1 MKRIKTRKYKR
12 LSSQERER
20 ISRWLVR
27 KKSMRWIADKLG
39 RSPST
44 VSREIGAGSNNR
56 WTYRA
61 TIAIRRSRRNARK
74 RRKGTHKLAR
84 NARLRKYVHEKLR
97 LHWSPEQIVQSLMRE
112 YPRSKTMRV
121 STEAIYNYLFVLPR
135 GELKRELLQCLRRKH
150 KRRHRR
156 SFQAKAAES
165 SSGITEM
172 LSIEERPQEVA
183 DRTIPGHWE
192 GDLLIGKRRQS
203 ALGTLVERTTRT
215 VILVRVKNTTASEV
229 RKAFAR
235 SAKKL
240 PKEMRLSMTYDQGR
254 EMAQHKLFT
263 KATEMKVYFAH
274 PASPW
279 ERGTNENTNGLIRDF
294 WPKGTDFNK
303 LSLYQI
309 KRVQHLLNG
318 RPRKTLNWHS
328 PYEAFQKLA
337 GVALNN

>member
-1 MKRIKTRKYKR
+1 MKRIKIGKYKR

-27 KKSMRWIADKLG
+27 KKSMRWIARKLK
-39 RSPST
+39 RSAST
-44 VSREIGAGSNNR
+44 LSREIGAGSRNR

-61 TIAIRRSRRNARK
+61 IIAAKRSRRNARK
-74 RRKGTHKLAR
+74 RRKGKHKLAL

-112 YPRSKTMRV
+112 YPRLKAMRV
-121 STEAIYNYLFVLPR
+121 SAEAIYNYLFVLPR
-135 GELKRELLQCLRRKH
+135 GELKRELLECLRRKH
-150 KRRHRR
+150 KRRYRR
-156 SFQAKAAES
+156 SFKAKLAES
-165 SSGITEM
+165 PRKIEDM
-172 LSIEERPQEVA
+172 LSIEERPKEVA

-192 GDLLIGKRRQS
+192 GDLLIGKNRQS

-215 VILVRVKNTTASEV
+215 VLLVRLRNRTALEV

-235 SAKKL
+235 KAKKL
-240 PKEMRLSMTYDQGR
+240 PQEMRLSMTYDQGR
-254 EMAQHKLFT
+254 EMAEHKLFT
-263 KATEMKVYFAH
+263 EDTKMKVYFAH

-303 LSLYQI
+303 LSSYQI

-318 RPRKTLNWHS
+318 RPRKTLNWLT
-328 PYEAFQKLA
+328 PYEAFKNLA